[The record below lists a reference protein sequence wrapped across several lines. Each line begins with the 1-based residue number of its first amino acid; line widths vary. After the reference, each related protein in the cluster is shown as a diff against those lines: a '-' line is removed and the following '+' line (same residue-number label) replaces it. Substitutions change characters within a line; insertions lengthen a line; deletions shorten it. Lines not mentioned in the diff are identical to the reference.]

1 LAIPADGKVLAR
13 HGRRHC
19 GRLADVVA
27 QQPGRAEIKVEM
39 TALVAPFDLVQRT
52 CAKTRRQFDPGDSG

>member
-1 LAIPADGKVLAR
+1 MGGDIAAGSPMSWPNSQDGLR
-13 HGRRHC
+13 S
-19 GRLADVVA
+19 
-27 QQPGRAEIKVEM
+27 EM